1 MCSCSGSIQI
11 LIHVYFG
18 FELCFFF
25 FFAFVKVH
33 QLLFL
38 NQKLMDV
45 GMEFFIF
52 ILVATSASNVPA
64 IYSMCHVS
72 YVC

>member
-11 LIHVYFG
+11 LIQVYFG

-25 FFAFVKVH
+25 FYFVKVH

-52 ILVATSASNVPA
+52 ILVATLASNVPA

-72 YVC
+72 FVH

>member
-11 LIHVYFG
+11 LIQVYFG
-18 FELCFFF
+18 FELFIYFFS
-25 FFAFVKVH
+25 FVKVH

-64 IYSMCHVS
+64 I
-72 YVC
+72 

>member
-1 MCSCSGSIQI
+1 MCSCSRSIQI
-11 LIHVYFG
+11 LIQVYFG

-25 FFAFVKVH
+25 SFVKVH

-72 YVC
+72 YVR